1 MKVQY
6 IYNEDGEKENVIIP
20 YKEWEKIRSTL
31 KEDKEAEFD
40 PDKYKGIYKGL
51 QINLEEEIKN
61 LRDEWNRLDT

>member
-6 IYNEDGEKENVIIP
+6 TYNEEGEKENVIIP
-20 YKEWEKIRSTL
+20 YKEWVKIHPIINKKKKTG
-31 KEDKEAEFD
+31 FD

-51 QINLEEEIKN
+51 KLNLEEEIKN

>member
-6 IYNEDGEKENVIIP
+6 IYNEAGEKENVIIP

-31 KEDKEAEFD
+31 EDENETEFD

-51 QINLEEEIKN
+51 KINLEEEIKN
-61 LRDEWNRLDT
+61 LRDEWNRFT

>member
-31 KEDKEAEFD
+31 EEGKEAEFD

>member
-31 KEDKEAEFD
+31 EGEKETEFD
-40 PDKYKGIYKGL
+40 PDKYKGIYKDL
-51 QINLEEEIKN
+51 KINLEEEIKN
-61 LRDEWNRLDT
+61 LRNEWN

>member
-6 IYNEDGEKENVIIP
+6 NYNEDGEKENVIIP

-31 KEDKEAEFD
+31 EESKEDEFD

-51 QINLEEEIKN
+51 KINLEEEIKN
-61 LRDEWNRLDT
+61 LRDEWNRIDT

>member
-6 IYNEDGEKENVIIP
+6 IYNEDGERESVIIP
-20 YKEWEKIRSTL
+20 YKEWERISSSIK
-31 KEDKEAEFD
+31 KEKKTEFD

-61 LRDEWNRLDT
+61 LRDEWNRFDT